1 MTAGAS
7 DGNRTHV
14 SALARPR
21 TNRCTT
27 PAWYLRSHLGSSEIK
42 PHPIWE
48 CVFMLSNGTNYGEW
62 CGVTGLNRR
71 PIACKAIAL
80 PAELTPHMELPVRF
94 ELTTYALLVRCSG
107 QLSYGSKYFP
117 VLLCEKAGEK
127 TPKTKSLWFIIWTKE
142 MALISIHSRIT
153 TITELTIA
161 TISWIT
167 HHISH
172 LSYKINVKGIW
183 MLAEETGLEPARRCR
198 RTVF

>member
-1 MTAGAS
+1 M
-7 DGNRTHV
+7 
-14 SALARPR
+14 LA
-21 TNRCTT
+21 
-27 PAWYLRSHLGSSEIK
+27 Y
-42 PHPIWE
+42 
-48 CVFMLSNGTNYGEW
+48 GTNYGEW
-62 CGVTGLNRR
+62 CGVTGSNRR
-71 PIACKAIAL
+71 PYACKAYAL

-153 TITELTIA
+153 AITELTIA